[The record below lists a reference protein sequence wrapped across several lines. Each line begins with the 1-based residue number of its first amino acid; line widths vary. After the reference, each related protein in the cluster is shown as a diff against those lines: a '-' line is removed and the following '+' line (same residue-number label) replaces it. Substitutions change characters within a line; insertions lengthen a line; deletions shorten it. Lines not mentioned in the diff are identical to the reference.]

1 MVINIGLPRDTCL
14 REYEYL
20 ARHEGI
26 GEETK
31 EDSSH
36 PGYEDRRNAISE
48 FLKTYKHNPSDSE
61 LKGTTGNWIYN
72 RKLNTLMFTPFA
84 NK

>member
-1 MVINIGLPRDTCL
+1 MGLPRGTCL
-14 REYEYL
+14 KEYEYL

-36 PGYEDRRNAISE
+36 PGYEDRRDAIIE
-48 FLKTYKHNPSDSE
+48 FLETYKHNPSDRE
-61 LKGTTGNWIYN
+61 LKGTKGKWKYN
-72 RKLNTLMFTPFA
+72 RKLNTLMFTP
-84 NK
+84 KI

>member
-1 MVINIGLPRDTCL
+1 MNIGFPQDTCL
-14 REYEYL
+14 KEYEYL
-20 ARHEGI
+20 ARHEGT

-36 PGYEDRRNAISE
+36 PGYEDRRDAIIE
-48 FLKTYKHNPSDSE
+48 FLKTYKDNPSDRE
-61 LKGTTGNWIYN
+61 LKGTKGSWKYN
-72 RKLNTLMFTPFA
+72 RNLNTLIFTPFA

>member
-1 MVINIGLPRDTCL
+1 MNIGFPQDTCL
-14 REYEYL
+14 KEYEYL
-20 ARHEGI
+20 ARHEGT

-36 PGYEDRRNAISE
+36 PGYEDRRDAIIE
-48 FLKTYKHNPSDSE
+48 FLKTYKDNPSDRE
-61 LKGTTGNWIYN
+61 LKGTKGKWKYN
-72 RKLNTLMFTPFA
+72 RKLNTLKFTPFA